1 MKKLIKQIQSNGDF
15 DTQHGKLYS
24 FEYIF
29 EDGYSGFCNHKTPQS
44 PFQTGQEVFVTDNGK
59 SPRGDQKIKVNK
71 EDQSQYSAQNS
82 TQNNSVK
89 DESTQD
95 QIMRQTCLKCASH
108 FYSQK
113 TVSEND
119 VVYTA
124 QRWFEWIKSGNVTPK
139 S

>member
-1 MKKLIKQIQSNGDF
+1 MKKVIKQIQSNGDF

-24 FEYIF
+24 FEYVF
-29 EDGYSGFCNHKTPQS
+29 EDGYSGLCNHKTPQS
-44 PFQTGQEVFVTDNGK
+44 PFQLGQEVFVTDNGK

-71 EDQSQYSAQNS
+71 EDQSQYNAQNS

-95 QIMRQTCLKCASH
+95 QIMRQTCLKASAE
-108 FYSQK
+108 FYAERN
-113 TVSEND
+113 VGENE

-124 QRWFEWIKSGNVTPK
+124 MRWFEWAKTGNFTPK